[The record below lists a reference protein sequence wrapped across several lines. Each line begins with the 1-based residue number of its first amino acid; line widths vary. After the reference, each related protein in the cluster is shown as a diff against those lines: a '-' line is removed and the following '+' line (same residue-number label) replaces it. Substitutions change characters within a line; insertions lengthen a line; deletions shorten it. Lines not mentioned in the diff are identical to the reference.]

1 MRRKADPR
9 FLLGIFILSFFLIV
23 ALLAP
28 VLAPYDPYKMGI
40 PYLKP
45 SPEHLLGTNDIGQDI
60 LSELIYGTRISL
72 LIGVVSALVV
82 TVVGTAL
89 GVLSGYLGGGTDRVI
104 SQLINVAMALPS
116 LPLTIILVAFLDAS
130 IWNIILAICIT
141 AWTSTARIIRARVKQ
156 LRELP
161 YVRIERTM
169 GASPVY
175 IMLRH
180 ILPNLGDIVFVRAV
194 LSVGNAMLTEAS
206 LSFLGLGVIEHKSW
220 GDTLHYAFFRNGII
234 NGAYWWYVPPIL
246 CISLSVL
253 GFMLLSYRSPSAERI
268 KKRKGAAS
276 HAGN

>member
-9 FLLGIFILSFFLIV
+9 FLLGIFILAFFLIV

-28 VLAPYDPYKMGI
+28 VLAPYDPYKMGV

-72 LIGVVSALVV
+72 LIGIVSALVV

-141 AWTSTARIIRARVKQ
+141 AWTSTARIVRARVKQ

-169 GASPVY
+169 GASPAF

-253 GFMLLSYRSPSAERI
+253 GFMLLSYRSPGM
-268 KKRKGAAS
+268 KRVKRRKEAGS
-276 HAGN
+276 SAGN

>member
-1 MRRKADPR
+1 MRKKADPR
-9 FLLGIFILSFFLIV
+9 FLLGIIILAFFLIV

-28 VLAPYDPYKMGI
+28 VLAPYDPYKMGV